1 MCRGEGGLRAVA
13 LVLHN
18 DLTRFAG
25 DQLTG
30 FQASPT
36 CIWAPQSLLLLICC
50 GTKTQWT
57 WTYHVCLFVSC
68 EKKKKKKSTFR
79 RSWRALNVC
88 RWRVP
93 TNHAPI
99 CLEKREVVPP
109 LSPRACWVTP
119 PKEGFIKK
127 MSHYS
132 LQSGSALRKRGC
144 ETLMKKRNALDHW
157 LKPYGVSKFTTNNIT
172 LILCVVSAILLVCY
186 QWDNSKLS
194 SLFLAKSR
202 IKNKHISS
210 KGK

>member
-1 MCRGEGGLRAVA
+1 MTWHGSPGINWLAFRLPQHVSGLLSHYCCLYVV
-13 LVLHN
+13 VLKHSGPERI
-18 DLTRFAG
+18 TSA
-25 DQLTG
+25 
-30 FQASPT
+30 
-36 CIWAPQSLLLLICC
+36 
-50 GTKTQWT
+50 
-57 WTYHVCLFVSC
+57 CLSRV
-68 EKKKKKKSTFR
+68 KKKKKKSTFR